1 MCHPAVVLMMVP
13 PLFVILSAIFIVYVG
28 MGIIVPILPL
38 YAAELG
44 ATGLFLGIIIAVF
57 ALTGGLLQPFVGG
70 LSDRYGKKGFLMA
83 GLFLFGIT
91 GYTYTLAASV
101 SDLILIRI
109 LHGAGSAMILPMA
122 MAYISELS
130 VGKTGKHMGMLNIA
144 IFAGIGG
151 GPLLGGLFLDTWG
164 RNSGFYAMGLLS
176 ILSVILVGAVLPRQ
190 KSKARIQ
197 KKDSMARV
205 FGRMLKNRRVMGIL
219 LSRTATMIIIVPT
232 FAFLPILMMRHM
244 TASGTEIGLVIAT
257 RTLLS
262 AFFQVPFGSLAD
274 RWNKNGLLF
283 IGAMLVSFAMM
294 AVPFAPSLSILL
306 LLFALI
312 GLGEAISWPALGALA
327 AMEGPVYGHGAMMG
341 IFNMAINLG
350 LFIGAMGV
358 GAVVDVLGIAW
369 AFYMVSAFLFMSTIA
384 SCLMIQTPGKT
395 DQQPDRRDLQ
405 NNKG

>member
-1 MCHPAVVLMMVP
+1 MVP
-13 PLFVILSAIFIVYVG
+13 PLFIILSAIFIVYVG

-83 GLFLFGIT
+83 GLFLFGVT

-101 SDLILIRI
+101 SDLIFIRI

-130 VGKTGKHMGMLNIA
+130 VEKAGKHMGMLNIA

-151 GPLLGGLFLDTWG
+151 GPLLGGLFLDIWG
-164 RNSGFYAMGLLS
+164 RDSGFYAMGLLS
-176 ILSVILVGAVLPRQ
+176 ILSAILVGAVLPRQ
-190 KSKARIQ
+190 KSKGVIQ
-197 KKDSMARV
+197 KKDSMTTV

-219 LSRTATMIIIVPT
+219 LSRMATMIIIVPT

-294 AVPFAPSLSILL
+294 AVPFAHSLSILL

-327 AMEGPVYGHGAMMG
+327 AQEGPVYGHGAMMG

-358 GAVVDVLGIAW
+358 GAVVDLLGIAW
-369 AFYMVSAFLFMSTIA
+369 AFYMVSAFLFVSTIA
-384 SCLMIQTPGKT
+384 SCLMIRTSG
-395 DQQPDRRDLQ
+395 
-405 NNKG
+405 